1 MQENHLSQNQVTLKK
16 ALARLA
22 SSHVTLPLS
31 PKPDGGKEDF
41 YMAQMTCVAAWCFPL
56 PTGWY
61 VGKLNFVHWKVQN
74 VKMLSA

>member
-31 PKPDGGKEDF
+31 PNPDGGKEDF
-41 YMAQMTCVAAWCFPL
+41 YMAQMTCVAA
-56 PTGWY
+56 
-61 VGKLNFVHWKVQN
+61 
-74 VKMLSA
+74 